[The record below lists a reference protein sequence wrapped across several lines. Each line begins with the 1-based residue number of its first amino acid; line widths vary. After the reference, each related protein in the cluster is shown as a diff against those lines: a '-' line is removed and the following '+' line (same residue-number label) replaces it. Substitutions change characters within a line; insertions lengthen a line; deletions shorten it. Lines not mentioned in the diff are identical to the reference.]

1 MDIVGGLERGFLGL
15 DSICDTMSYCSQ
27 LTKVHCLWQGE
38 LTMKLS
44 LFSSKKL
51 FAVLIKG
58 DNNLYTIESK
68 LLPKK
73 RPHFVS
79 PFTQDINFN
88 ESTKAIGEVAPG
100 WR

>member
-1 MDIVGGLERGFLGL
+1 MR
-15 DSICDTMSYCSQ
+15 
-27 LTKVHCLWQGE
+27 
-38 LTMKLS
+38 LS

-79 PFTQDINFN
+79 PFTQDLNFN
-88 ESTKAIGEVAPG
+88 ESTRGKGEVAPG
-100 WR
+100 WRQLDLRMCVIKESTRDKKKFKIVI